1 MKEVPMMARVAAAI
15 MTAAIMT
22 ELMAMTD
29 DEIKGL
35 KIELANDYPV
45 SKFTMVIKTFVTEF
59 ERSK

>member
-1 MKEVPMMARVAAAI
+1 MRETPMMARVA
-15 MTAAIMT
+15 AAIMT

>member
-15 MTAAIMT
+15 MT

-29 DEIKGL
+29 DEIKEL